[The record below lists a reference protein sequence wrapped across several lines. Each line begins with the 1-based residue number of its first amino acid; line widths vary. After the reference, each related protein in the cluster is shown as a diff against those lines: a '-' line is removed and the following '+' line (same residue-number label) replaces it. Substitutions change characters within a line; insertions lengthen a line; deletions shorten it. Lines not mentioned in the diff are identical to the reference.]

1 MRNRIRRALRAVLA
15 ANFEKRERRALP
27 KDGSRIRKVEGII
40 QQVDP
45 VGREMPVVVDGV
57 AISFYVPLHCDISVD
72 DEPAR
77 MRLLQPRDRARLAF
91 FVEQGVSRVLSIR
104 VSTAD

>member
-1 MRNRIRRALRAVLA
+1 LAGSADQQKFRASP
-15 ANFEKRERRALP
+15 ETS
-27 KDGSRIRKVEGII
+27 SRVRQVEGII

-57 AISFYVPLHCDISVD
+57 AINFYVPLHCDISVN

-91 FVEQGVSRVLSIR
+91 FVEHGVSRVLSIT
-104 VSTAD
+104 VCDAE

>member
-1 MRNRIRRALRAVLA
+1 MRNRIRRALRSVVA
-15 ANFEKRERRALP
+15 ASAEQRKLQASPETS
-27 KDGSRIRKVEGII
+27 SRVRQVEGII

-57 AISFYVPLHCDISVD
+57 AINFYVPLHCDISVN

-91 FVEQGVSRVLSIR
+91 FVEHGISRALSIT
-104 VSTAD
+104 VSSAD

>member
-1 MRNRIRRALRAVLA
+1 MRNRIRRALRSVLA
-15 ANFEKRERRALP
+15 ASAEQQKLRKSPEA
-27 KDGSRIRKVEGII
+27 GSRVRQVEGII

-57 AISFYVPLHCDISVD
+57 SIKFYVPLHCDISLN

-91 FVEQGVSRVLSIR
+91 SVEHGVSRALSIT
-104 VSTAD
+104 VSSTD

>member
-1 MRNRIRRALRAVLA
+1 MRNRIRRALRSVLA
-15 ANFEKRERRALP
+15 ASAEQQKLRKSPEA
-27 KDGSRIRKVEGII
+27 GSRVRQVEGII

-57 AISFYVPLHCDISVD
+57 SIKFYVPLHCDISLN

-91 FVEQGVSRVLSIR
+91 FVEHGVSRALSIT
-104 VSTAD
+104 VSSTD

>member
-1 MRNRIRRALRAVLA
+1 MRNRIRRALRSVLA
-15 ANFEKRERRALP
+15 ASVEQQKLRATP
-27 KDGSRIRKVEGII
+27 EAGSRVRQVEGVI

-57 AISFYVPLHCDISVD
+57 AINFYVPLHCDISVN

-91 FVEQGVSRVLSIR
+91 SVEHGVSRALSIT
-104 VSTAD
+104 VSSTD